1 MLNRG
6 KPRMGL
12 AAGTLGALLLLTMA
26 SAARADYYGYS
37 KKSQTEL
44 SVYGGGYF
52 GGDIYS
58 GANSGLT
65 RSVNVDDDWSYGG
78 RLGFVFNRTVGL
90 EFSYGY
96 SNAAMTLGSG
106 GGSLVPTQLGTLVEN
121 RYELNLNLFTNPGPV
136 RGYFTLGG
144 GATDFSAT
152 FNGNL
157 PTTGAAKASDTRFTS
172 NIGLGIMFSKSQK
185 VALRI
190 DGRWR
195 YTDTNVGGNSY
206 YCDFYGFCYTYDN
219 SYYGSAEL
227 TGGLTYTLGG
237 SD

>member
-1 MLNRG
+1 MLNRS

-12 AAGTLGALLLLTMA
+12 AAVGIGTVLLLTAA
-26 SAARADYYGYS
+26 STAKADYYGYS

-44 SVYGGGYF
+44 SGYYGGYF

-58 GANSGLT
+58 GSYSGLS

-78 RLGFVFNRTVGL
+78 RLGMVFNGTVGL

-106 GGSLVPTQLGTLVEN
+106 GGSLVPTKLGELTEN

-172 NIGLGIMFSKSQK
+172 NIGLGIMFSRSQK
-185 VALRI
+185 LALRL

-219 SYYGSAEL
+219 SYYGSAEF

-237 SD
+237 GD